1 MRFVS
6 SMLWNSVLLLLAGSL
21 AAAPPTEI
29 SGKWTA
35 ETLLGPSGSEQ
46 PVPTTF
52 TFQVEGGKLTGSVE
66 SERGKNE
73 IVEGK
78 VAADS
83 ITFSVVAT
91 INNSKVKM
99 FYDGRITADG
109 IDFISKF
116 QGGDRSDH
124 FLAKRLPD

>member
-1 MRFVS
+1 MRFAN
-6 SMLWNSVLLLLAGSL
+6 WKGVLLLLAGSL
-21 AAAPPTEI
+21 AAAAANDI

-35 ETLLGPSGSEQ
+35 QTLLGPSGSEQ

-66 SERGKNE
+66 SPRGNNE
-73 IVEGK
+73 ILDGK
-78 VAADS
+78 VDGDS
-83 ITFSVVAT
+83 ITFSVLAT
-91 INNSKVKM
+91 INNSRVKM
-99 FYDGRITADG
+99 FYDGRMTADG